1 MPIIPRPAFRSF
13 VLAAALSSL
22 FSGHVFSAND
32 KKAEQAEARA
42 LLAKSR
48 DLSNI
53 ELAGS
58 PAFVLNAKIHYQI
71 GTQTAEGDGQ
81 IIWTAPDHY
90 RVAYSAPNYFYNEI
104 VRDGYRYLART
115 HDEMPLVIYE
125 LHTTAAKAMQAGP
138 NPKDK
143 IDNVAVVQSGNDSL
157 TCITFK
163 PPIAM
168 RDCLDSNGDMVTA
181 ESGPPTAASPLYKR
195 YEFSDFVAFG
205 AKRFPQK
212 IVFHGGD
219 GYAIEIDVRQLALI
233 KELSGDAFTIPSDA
247 MKEPWCAEPKTEG
260 ADSPTEP
267 FSLAKDLTPMI
278 GASRSLAAEN
288 ASLYFVIG
296 PNGHVRAVTVI
307 HSSKPIKNK
316 DLQGWVKNMRFPS
329 LRCGKDGI
337 EYQIEIGL
345 GR

>member
-1 MPIIPRPAFRSF
+1 MRRINPLVIG
-13 VLAAALSSL
+13 SL
-22 FSGHVFSAND
+22 VFAVVFSTFSLRISFAND
-32 KKAEQAEARA
+32 KKAEQADARA
-42 LLAKSR
+42 LLAKSH

-53 ELAGS
+53 EAAGS

-90 RVAYSAPNYFYNEI
+90 RVAYSAPNYFYNET

-115 HDEMPLVIYE
+115 NDEMPLVIYE
-125 LHTTAAKAMQAGP
+125 LHTAVAKAMQAGP
-138 NPKDK
+138 NPQDK
-143 IDNVAVVQSGNDSL
+143 INNVAVVQAGNDSL
-157 TCITFK
+157 TCLTFK
-163 PPIAM
+163 PPVAM
-168 RDCLDSNGDMVTA
+168 RDCLDSHGDLVTA
-181 ESGPPTAASPLYKR
+181 ESGPPTAASALYKR

-212 IVFHGGD
+212 IVFRGGD
-219 GYAIEIDVRQLALI
+219 GYVIGLDVQRLVLI
-233 KELSGDAFTIPSDA
+233 KELSADAFTVPPDA
-247 MKEPWCAEPKTEG
+247 MKEPWCAEPKTES
-260 ADSPTEP
+260 ADLPMEP

-278 GASRSLAAEN
+278 DASRSLAAEN

-307 HSSKPIKNK
+307 HSSQPIKNK
-316 DLQGWVKNMRFPS
+316 DLQSWVKNMRFPS

-337 EYQIEIGL
+337 EYQIEIGH